1 MAKFD
6 AFAVDTVVLLDEDRV
21 MISKLV
27 AKSAD
32 EQAGYSATD
41 DERRKEKI
49 AMWWHATRRSFD
61 EGAFCEGDEKWW
73 TAYVNEGLVFDVAK
87 AAKLWSGGQFRF
99 THIVETQMFQE
110 AQPSRFR
117 DALST
122 FSCCFSADF
131 GEIGANPLKNP
142 VSLPRFFMVS
152 FRRWQIGRST
162 ASIFFC
168 WQIGGFAA

>member
-1 MAKFD
+1 M
-6 AFAVDTVVLLDEDRV
+6 T
-21 MISKLV
+21 SKLV

-73 TAYVNEGLVFDVAK
+73 TAYVNEGLVFAVAK

-99 THIVETQMFQE
+99 AHIVETQMFQE
-110 AQPSRFR
+110 AQPYHPKQLNLGQRF
-117 DALST
+117 
-122 FSCCFSADF
+122 
-131 GEIGANPLKNP
+131 EIYMQAFRVINMKNF
-142 VSLPRFFMVS
+142 L
-152 FRRWQIGRST
+152 QE
-162 ASIFFC
+162 AELL
-168 WQIGGFAA
+168 

>member
-1 MAKFD
+1 M
-6 AFAVDTVVLLDEDRV
+6 
-21 MISKLV
+21 S
-27 AKSAD
+27 
-32 EQAGYSATD
+32 
-41 DERRKEKI
+41 
-49 AMWWHATRRSFD
+49 
-61 EGAFCEGDEKWW
+61 
-73 TAYVNEGLVFDVAK
+73 YVKKGLVFAVAEV
-87 AAKLWSGGQFRF
+87 AKLWSAGQFRF
-99 THIVETQMFQE
+99 THIVEIQMFQE

-162 ASIFFC
+162 ASIFSAGRSEVLRLSDFFC
-168 WQIGGFAA
+168 WQSRFQGGNGG